1 MMKSTFRMLQCSI
14 LSLMS
19 VFAGCNS
26 EVFIDEFLTDV
37 PTVSL
42 SETENEVTV
51 RFDTDNWSI
60 IDINYLRSD
69 MSVFATDLEGENGKS
84 LPFEEG
90 ETGIVHC
97 RNTFLDFQV
106 EKKNSR
112 ELHLIAGEN
121 LYDWPFEAAIRV
133 GNRYEEKMIQVSFAP
148 TRKYQVDSVAY
159 DWSQFSFYDNMLE
172 PVDEMVVN
180 TLNSTQPVTVC
191 FYPYRNSAR
200 TVEFSMLGSS
210 GNIGREDVQQLLEDS
225 LSQVEIP
232 DVVNGVPGLYGTKVS
247 FCVQEQRLDAG
258 LDKNLG
264 VEKKLEP
271 GRKVRLEVFTGMKM
285 YNILYKVYL
294 SNSFTGKRMIFSGTL
309 SSSTPFDYLIVPF
322 DITNED
328 E

>member
-69 MSVFATDLEGENGKS
+69 VSVFATDLEGENGKS

-106 EKKNSR
+106 EKRNGR

-121 LYDWPFEAAIRV
+121 LYDRPFEAAIRV

-264 VEKKLEP
+264 VEKKLGP
-271 GRKVRLEVFTGMKM
+271 GKKVRLEVFTEMKM
-285 YNILYKVYL
+285 YNIPYKVYL
-294 SNSFTGKRMIFSGTL
+294 SNSFTGKKMIFSGTL
-309 SSSTPFDYLIVPF
+309 FSSTPFDYLIVPF